1 MPSTKSD
8 QLINLINSLTKAE
21 KRNFKLFVKRLQ
33 SNKNVMFVQLFD
45 ILERVTEYDESLV
58 LSKMEGLTKDQLSN
72 LKRHLYAQIL
82 KSLRLIQSD
91 KYVDIQLR
99 EQLDHARILYEK
111 GLYLQA
117 LRLLERARPK
127 ADSVEMHVLHL
138 EIVEFIK
145 FIEERHI
152 TRSRRIAG
160 KMEKLLHEADVL
172 ERGISNI
179 VRLSNLKI
187 RIHGLY
193 ITMGHARDQKDHWMV
208 TEYFHSE
215 LEKINEDTL
224 TVIERIFLHQS
235 YMWYFYIL
243 LDFEKCYEHA
253 VKWIDIFDENPE
265 LKSDDPVL
273 YMRGLSY
280 VLASL
285 FSMRR
290 YREYVIELARFES
303 FSKQF
308 SKNFGTTQSII
319 HFMYLNTAR
328 INKHML
334 EGSFRE
340 GVKLIP
346 EIERLIKEYHNHL
359 DIHRIMVFNYKM
371 AWLFFGAGDYDRCIE
386 YLNSI
391 IMLRAAHLRE
401 DIQCYA
407 RLLHLMAHYELGHDD
422 LLPYMVDSVSRFFGK
437 MKDLNEVQKTILD
450 YFRRNVATTSPRLAS
465 RKKLKKDLLRLSEK
479 PYERRAFLHLD
490 MLAWIDSKISGKSLS
505 QTIRERFIKSGS

>member
-1 MPSTKSD
+1 MPSVKSD

-33 SNKNVMFVQLFD
+33 SNKDVMFVRLFAV
-45 ILERVTEYDESLV
+45 LEKMTEYDDRIV
-58 LSKMEGLTKDQLSN
+58 LSKMKGVTKSQLSN
-72 LKRHLYAQIL
+72 LKRHLYTQIL
-82 KSLRLIQSD
+82 KSLRLIQSE

-127 ADSVEMHVLHL
+127 ADRVEMHVLHL

-152 TRSRRIAG
+152 TRSRRVEG
-160 KMEKLLHEADVL
+160 KMEMLLDEADVL
-172 ERGISNI
+172 EQGISNI

-187 RIHGLY
+187 RIHGRY
-193 ITMGHARDQKDHWMV
+193 ITKGHARDQKDHRAV
-208 TEYFHSE
+208 QQDFQKE
-215 LEKINEDTL
+215 LQKINENTL

-235 YMWYFYIL
+235 YMWYYYIL

-253 VKWIDIFDENPE
+253 SLWVQLFDEFPE
-265 LKSDDPVL
+265 LKSEDPVL

-290 YREYVIELARFES
+290 YKEYVIELERFES
-303 FSKQF
+303 FSKLY
-308 SKNFGTTQSII
+308 SENFGTTQNII
-319 HFMYLNTAR
+319 HFMYLSTAR

-346 EIERLIKEYHNHL
+346 EIDRMIKVYHNHL
-359 DIHRIMVFNYKM
+359 DIHRIMVFDYKM
-371 AWLFFGAGDYDRCIE
+371 AWLFFGAGDYNRCIE
-386 YLNSI
+386 YLNLI
-391 IMLRAAHLRE
+391 INLRAAHLRE

-407 RLLHLMAHYELGHDD
+407 RLLHLMSHYELGHDD
-422 LLPYMVDSVSRFFGK
+422 LLPYMVDSVSRFFNK

-465 RKKLKKDLLRLSEK
+465 RQVLKKDLLRLSEK

-505 QTIRERFIKSGS
+505 QTIQEKFIESGS

>member
-1 MPSTKSD
+1 MPSVKSD

-33 SNKNVMFVQLFD
+33 SNQNVMFVRLFD
-45 ILERVTEYDESLV
+45 ILEKVTTYDEGHV
-58 LSKMEGLTKDQLSN
+58 LSKMEGITKSQLSN
-72 LKRHLYAQIL
+72 LKRHLYAQVL
-82 KSLRLIQSD
+82 KSLRLIQAD
-91 KYVDIQLR
+91 KYIDIQLR

-127 ADSVEMHVLHL
+127 ADRVEMHVLHL

-152 TRSRRIAG
+152 TRSRRVEG
-160 KMEKLLHEADVL
+160 KMEKLLDEADLL
-172 ERGISNI
+172 EQGISNI

-187 RIHGLY
+187 RIHGRY
-193 ITMGHARDQKDHWMV
+193 ITMGHARDQKDHRSV
-208 TEYFHSE
+208 EKYFKDE
-215 LEKINEDTL
+215 LKKINENTL

-235 YMWYFYIL
+235 YMWYYYIL
-243 LDFEKCYEHA
+243 LDFENCYNHA
-253 VKWIDIFDENPE
+253 VQWVDLFDKNPE
-265 LKSDDPVL
+265 LKSEDPVL

-280 VLASL
+280 VLATL

-290 YREYVIELARFES
+290 YDRYVIELERFET
-303 FSKQF
+303 FSKQYA
-308 SKNFGTTQSII
+308 KNFGTTQSII

-328 INKHML
+328 INKHIL
-334 EGSFRE
+334 EGSFHE

-346 EIERLIKEYHNHL
+346 EIEELMKEYQNHL

-371 AWLFFGAGDYDRCIE
+371 AWLFFGAGDYDHCIQ
-386 YLNSI
+386 YLNEI
-391 IMLRAAHLRE
+391 INIRAAHLRE

-407 RLLHLMAHYELGHDD
+407 RLLHLMSHYELGHDD

-465 RKKLKKDLLRLSEK
+465 RQKLKKDLLRLSEK

-505 QTIRERFIKSGS
+505 ETIREKFIEAGG

>member
-1 MPSTKSD
+1 MPSVKND
-8 QLINLINSLTKAE
+8 QLINLINSLTKAD

-33 SNKNVMFVQLFD
+33 SNKDVMFVRLFD
-45 ILERVTEYDESLV
+45 ILEKMKDYDDSVV
-58 LSKMEGLTKDQLSN
+58 LSKMKGVTKSQLSN
-72 LKRHLYAQIL
+72 LKRHLYTQIL
-82 KSLRLIQSD
+82 KSLRLIQSE

-127 ADSVEMHVLHL
+127 ADRVEMHVIHL

-152 TRSRRIAG
+152 TRSRRVEG
-160 KMEKLLHEADVL
+160 KMETLLDEADVL
-172 ERGISNI
+172 EQGISNI

-187 RIHGLY
+187 RIHGRY
-193 ITMGHARDQKDHWMV
+193 ITQGHARDQNDHREV
-208 TEYFHSE
+208 RNYFQKE
-215 LEKINEDTL
+215 LKKINENTL

-253 VKWIDIFDENPE
+253 SHWVQLFDENPE
-265 LKSDDPVL
+265 LKSEDPVL

-290 YREYVIELARFES
+290 YKAYVIELERFEI
-303 FSKQF
+303 FSKQY
-308 SKNFGTTQSII
+308 SKNFGTTQNII

-328 INKHML
+328 INRHML

-340 GVKLIP
+340 GVELIP
-346 EIERLIKEYHNHL
+346 EIERLIKVYHNHL
-359 DIHRIMVFNYKM
+359 DIHRIMVFDYKM
-371 AWLFFGAGDYDRCIE
+371 AWLFFGAGDYNRCIE
-386 YLNSI
+386 YLNLI
-391 IMLRAAHLRE
+391 INLKAAHLRE
-401 DIQCYA
+401 DIQSYA

-422 LLPYMVDSVSRFFGK
+422 LLPYMVDSVSRFFNK

-465 RKKLKKDLLRLSEK
+465 RQKLKKDLLRLSEK
-479 PYERRAFLHLD
+479 SYERRAFLHLD

-505 QTIRERFIKSGS
+505 ETVRERFIKASG

>member
-1 MPSTKSD
+1 MPTANND
-8 QLINLINSLTKAE
+8 QLINLIHSLTKAE

-33 SNKNVMFVQLFD
+33 SNQNVMFVRLFD
-45 ILERVTEYDESLV
+45 VLDKVTEYDESFIRA
-58 LSKMEGLTKDQLSN
+58 KMKGVTKSQLSN

-91 KYVDIQLR
+91 KYIDIQLR

-111 GLYLQA
+111 GLYIQA

-127 ADSVEMHVLHL
+127 ADIVEMHVLHL

-152 TRSRRIAG
+152 TRSRRVEG
-160 KMEKLLHEADVL
+160 KMETLLDEADVL

-193 ITMGHARDQKDHWMV
+193 ITMGHARDQKDHRSV
-208 TEYFHSE
+208 EKYFKAE
-215 LEKINEDTL
+215 LKKINENTL
-224 TVIERIFLHQS
+224 TVIESIFLHQS
-235 YMWYFYIL
+235 YMWYYYIL
-243 LDFEKCYEHA
+243 LDFENCNKHA
-253 VKWIDIFDENPE
+253 VHWVDLFDANPE
-265 LKSDDPVL
+265 LKSEDPVL

-280 VLASL
+280 VLTSL

-290 YREYVIELARFES
+290 YQEYVVQLERFEL
-303 FSKQF
+303 FSRQYA
-308 SKNFGTTQSII
+308 KNFGTTQNII

-340 GVKLIP
+340 GLNLIP
-346 EIERLIKEYHNHL
+346 EIERLINKYHNHL

-371 AWLFFGAGDYDRCIE
+371 AWLFFGAGEYNRCIE
-386 YLNSI
+386 YLNTI
-391 IMLRAAHLRE
+391 INIRAAHLRE

-407 RLLHLMAHYELGHDD
+407 RLLHLISHYELGHDD
-422 LLPYMVDSVSRFFGK
+422 LLPYMVDSVTRFFGK

-450 YFRRNVATTSPRLAS
+450 YFRRNIATTGPRLAS
-465 RKKLKKDLLRLSEK
+465 RQKLKKDLLRLSNK
-479 PYERRAFLHLD
+479 PFERRAFLHLD
-490 MLAWIDSKISGKSLS
+490 MLAWIDSKISGNSLS
-505 QTIRERFIKSGS
+505 ETIKEKFKRDGR